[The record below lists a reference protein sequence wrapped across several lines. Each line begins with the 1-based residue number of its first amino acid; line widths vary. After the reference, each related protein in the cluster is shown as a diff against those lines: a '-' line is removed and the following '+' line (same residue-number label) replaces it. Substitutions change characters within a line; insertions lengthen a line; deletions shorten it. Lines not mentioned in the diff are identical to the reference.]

1 MAETPEIPE
10 RAMTTEDLASQLP
23 PPRKSFL
30 RRHWGKLTLLLL
42 VAIPTL
48 TLVIWSYAALAY
60 SYSAGNRVGWVQK
73 LSKKGWVCKTWEGEM
88 QMSNIP
94 GSAPILFHFTVRS
107 DSIAHLI
114 EQSMGRQVEL
124 QYDEHVG
131 VPLSCFGDTPYFVK
145 GVRTVASEAGP
156 RTPQ

>member
-1 MAETPEIPE
+1 
-10 RAMTTEDLASQLP
+10 
-23 PPRKSFL
+23 
-30 RRHWGKLTLLLL
+30 LTLIALP
-42 VAIPTL
+42 IL
-48 TLVIWSYAALAY
+48 TLVIWSYAALSY

-73 LSKKGWVCKTWEGEM
+73 ISKKGWVCKTWEGEM

-114 EQSMGRQVEL
+114 EQSAGRQVEL
-124 QYDEHVG
+124 QYEEHVG

-145 GVRTVASEAGP
+145 GVRTLSSESGP
-156 RTPQ
+156 RGP